1 MAPIAP
7 QPVDEAAL
15 RRRGAV
21 GERHRL
27 DEAERAE
34 ADVGEPHLAVER
46 HAQHHVR
53 AAPAVRRA
61 APHTAEERVGG
72 NPELAQGRREQRVVL
87 EAVAAAPLVEE
98 LALEIA
104 EREADAPAGLNR
116 QVLEEERLAVRAV
129 QAPER
134 VGVRLRRRVL
144 SNPRQVLVDP
154 HLTRHHSW

>member
-1 MAPIAP
+1 M
-7 QPVDEAAL
+7 
-15 RRRGAV
+15 RRTSAHASEQRGAV
-21 GERHRL
+21 
-27 DEAERAE
+27 D
-34 ADVGEPHLAVER
+34 AD
-46 HAQHHVR
+46 
-53 AAPAVRRA
+53 
-61 APHTAEERVGG
+61 
-72 NPELAQGRREQRVVL
+72 LAQRGREQRVVL